1 MSSVCDF
8 DLEEPTEDLD
18 KRPRCPI
25 CAERIEQE
33 FWDKFQDEI
42 SHRRMNLRLQ
52 EKFCQAHKSRTADD
66 VWLDRGYPKI
76 DWSALKS
83 RLNAHQDHIH
93 AVLDGDFE
101 SPYYKQHA
109 KLVTDIKNRSN
120 TSAAASGRFTGL
132 RAGYYGTKGEKV
144 MYVFRDPAIS
154 NLSLIQSRAETI
166 IQTFS
171 NKLRSLSKTDP
182 LMASGGASGGVSG
195 YVHAIL
201 VPEMAL
207 GLIMEDMNCDRDRA
221 EIILAD
227 SADIGELFNAEE
239 DEKVPQVEIDL
250 LETSGDDVNDDSEV
264 ICTAQKK
271 PRKEFRRA

>member
-1 MSSVCDF
+1 
-8 DLEEPTEDLD
+8 
-18 KRPRCPI
+18 
-25 CAERIEQE
+25 
-33 FWDKFQDEI
+33 
-42 SHRRMNLRLQ
+42 MNLRLQ

-76 DWSALKS
+76 DWSALRS
-83 RLNAHQDHIH
+83 RLDAHQDHIH
-93 AVLDGDFE
+93 AVLDGNYE

-109 KLVTDIKNRSN
+109 KIVTDIKNRSN
-120 TSAAASGRFTGL
+120 TSAVASGRFTGL
-132 RAGYYGTKGEKV
+132 RAGYYGTKGEKI
-144 MYVFRDPAIS
+144 MYVLKLSSSPCL
-154 NLSLIQSRAETI
+154 NLTQTRAENI

-171 NKLRSLSKTDP
+171 DKLRSLSRTDP

-207 GLIMEDMNCDRDRA
+207 GLIMEDMNCDRDKA
-221 EIILAD
+221 QVILTD

-250 LETSGDDVNDDSEV
+250 LDTSGVNDDSE
-264 ICTAQKK
+264 IIYATQK
-271 PRKEFRRA
+271 PRKQFRKA

>member
-1 MSSVCDF
+1 
-8 DLEEPTEDLD
+8 
-18 KRPRCPI
+18 
-25 CAERIEQE
+25 
-33 FWDKFQDEI
+33 
-42 SHRRMNLRLQ
+42 MNLRLQ

-76 DWSALKS
+76 DWSALRS
-83 RLNAHQDHIH
+83 RLDAHQDHIH
-93 AVLDGDFE
+93 AVLDGDYE

-109 KLVTDIKNRSN
+109 KVVTDIKNRSN
-120 TSAAASGRFTGL
+120 TAAVASGRFTGL
-132 RAGYYGTKGEKV
+132 RAGYYGTKGEKI
-144 MYVFRDPAIS
+144 M
-154 NLSLIQSRAETI
+154 AENI

-171 NKLRSLSKTDP
+171 DKLRSLSRTDP

-207 GLIMEDMNCDRDRA
+207 GLIMEDMNCDRDKA
-221 EIILAD
+221 QVILAD

-250 LETSGDDVNDDSEV
+250 LETSRVNDDSE
-264 ICTAQKK
+264 IIYATQK
-271 PRKEFRRA
+271 PRKQFRKA